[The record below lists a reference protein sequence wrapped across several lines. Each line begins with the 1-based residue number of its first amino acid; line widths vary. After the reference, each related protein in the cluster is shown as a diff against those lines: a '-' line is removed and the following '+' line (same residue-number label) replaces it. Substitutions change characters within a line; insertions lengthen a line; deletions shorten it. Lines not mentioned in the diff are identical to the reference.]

1 MMRRFWLW
9 SLLIMLPSLASAEMK
24 IGYVNAARL
33 LEEAPQAE
41 AATQRLKKEFAPR
54 EESVVVLKKE
64 LTQLEDQARRNADVM
79 SEADRVKLERDIRDK
94 QRELRRIQDEF
105 REDLNLR
112 RNDEIGKLQQLIK
125 EIIQS
130 VAKQEQYDLVLYEGI
145 AFASD
150 KIDLTDKILE
160 RLRQDIAKS
169 PAGRPSK

>member
-1 MMRRFWLW
+1 MMRRFWLC
-9 SLLIMLPSLASAEMK
+9 LMLVALPSLAAAEMK

-54 EESVVVLKKE
+54 EESVVALKKE
-64 LTQLEDQARRNADVM
+64 LSQLEEQARRNADVM

-125 EIIQS
+125 EIIES

-145 AFASD
+145 AFASN

-160 RLRQDIAKS
+160 RLRQDIAKA
-169 PAGRPSK
+169 PAGRPNK

>member
-1 MMRRFWLW
+1 MMRRFWLC
-9 SLLIMLPSLASAEMK
+9 LLLVALPSLAAAQMK

-54 EESVVVLKKE
+54 EESVVALKKE
-64 LTQLEDQARRNADVM
+64 LTQLEEQARRNADVM

-125 EIIQS
+125 EIIES
-130 VAKQEQYDLVLYEGI
+130 VAKEDQYDLVLYEGI
-145 AFASD
+145 AYAST

-160 RLRQDIAKS
+160 QLRQEIAKR
-169 PAGRPSK
+169 PAGRPAK